1 MDPVDPENVNRVL
14 MEGTIHT
21 KGEVSTVF
29 SLVAVRIDTH
39 GIQNSPFIVQ
49 LLLRAF
55 SFHISFS
62 LFITRIYMLRPIP
75 NIRLVE
81 EYRLNA

>member
-1 MDPVDPENVNRVL
+1 

-29 SLVAVRIDTH
+29 SLVALWIDTN
-39 GIQNSPFIVQ
+39 GIQNTLFIVQ
-49 LLLRAF
+49 LPVRSF
-55 SFHISFS
+55 SFYISFS
-62 LFITRIYMLRPIP
+62 LFIARIYMLLPIP
-75 NIRLVE
+75 NIELVE